1 MKMWYKNDGSDKDVV
16 VSTRIR
22 LARNAEKIAFP
33 PEYTKQQAEE
43 ISNAVREALD
53 GSGFEFLN
61 LDNAPELNC
70 RALVEKHIISPQ
82 MLKGKN
88 KSVFLSKDGDV
99 SIMLG
104 EEDHIRL
111 QVIGAGLELRE
122 AYKRANEIDDMIGK
136 KVLYAYN
143 GKYGFLTKC
152 PTNAGT
158 GLRASVMLYLPALSM
173 AGRMNMLI
181 GEIGKM
187 GLTMRGI
194 YGEGSE
200 SKGNMYQLSNQITLG
215 VSENDIINKLE
226 NIAKQII
233 QTERELRDKL
243 YKRSKEEMEDKV
255 YRAYGIL
262 KYAKK
267 LTSSEC
273 GELLS
278 ALKLGVCLN
287 IFNLTDLDT
296 INELIVLTEPAHIC
310 LENGGE
316 LSAEQRDKFRAQ
328 LVNERI

>member
-1 MKMWYKNDGSDKDVV
+1 MKMWYKNSGADNDVV

-22 LARNAEKIAFP
+22 LARNSKDIAFP
-33 PEYTKQQAEE
+33 PNYTKEQAEE
-43 ISNAVREALD
+43 ISNAVREAL
-53 GSGFEFLN
+53 GGEEFEFLN

-70 RALVEKHIISPQ
+70 RVLVEQHLISPQ

-88 KSVFLSKDGDV
+88 KSVFLGKDSGV

-111 QVIGAGLELRE
+111 QVIRAGLELGE
-122 AYKRANEIDDMIGK
+122 AYKRASELDDMIGK
-136 KVLYAYN
+136 KLSYAYHEE
-143 GKYGFLTKC
+143 YGFLTKC

-200 SKGNMYQLSNQITLG
+200 SKGDMYQLSNQITLG
-215 VSENDIINKLE
+215 VGEEDIIRKLE
-226 NIAKQII
+226 NITKQII

-243 YKRSKEEMEDKV
+243 YKMNKDEMTDKV
-255 YRAYGIL
+255 YRAYGTL

-267 LTSSEC
+267 LTSTEC
-273 GELLS
+273 GQLLS
-278 ALKLGVCLN
+278 TLKLGVCLN
-287 IFNLTDLDT
+287 IFDLTDLSK
-296 INELIVLTEPAHIC
+296 INELIVLCEPAHIC

-316 LSAEQRDKFRAQ
+316 LSAAMRDKFRAKI
-328 LVNERI
+328 VNEKI